1 MVNGNLLRRS
11 FIMGLRVQTNVQALN
26 AQRNLGISNE
36 KQALSLTKMSSGS
49 RITKSGDDAAGL
61 SISEKLKG
69 SIRSLNQANRN
80 ANDGISLVQVAE
92 GGINE
97 VSNILLRMRELSV
110 QAASDTIGDVERSF
124 TDKEFQHL
132 KSEVDRIAGVTQF
145 NGRNLLNGTGGTV
158 EIQVGINNS
167 PEMDRLSYSTA
178 DTDVTAGTLGITGLG
193 VMNKQSAQENF
204 GAIDSAIN
212 RVNQNRAGLGALQNR
227 LSSTINNLSIA
238 SENYAAANSRIRDID
253 VASESS
259 ELTKQKIL
267 TEAGVAVLSQAN
279 TSQMQALKLL

>member
-97 VSNILLRMRELSV
+97 VSNI
-110 QAASDTIGDVERSF
+110 
-124 TDKEFQHL
+124 
-132 KSEVDRIAGVTQF
+132 
-145 NGRNLLNGTGGTV
+145 
-158 EIQVGINNS
+158 
-167 PEMDRLSYSTA
+167 
-178 DTDVTAGTLGITGLG
+178 
-193 VMNKQSAQENF
+193 
-204 GAIDSAIN
+204 
-212 RVNQNRAGLGALQNR
+212 
-227 LSSTINNLSIA
+227 
-238 SENYAAANSRIRDID
+238 
-253 VASESS
+253 
-259 ELTKQKIL
+259 
-267 TEAGVAVLSQAN
+267 
-279 TSQMQALKLL
+279 

>member
-1 MVNGNLLRRS
+1 
-11 FIMGLRVQTNVQALN
+11 MGLRIATNVQALN

-36 KQALSLTKMSSGS
+36 KQALSLTKMSSGA

-69 SIRSLNQANRN
+69 SIRSLQQASRN
-80 ANDGISLVQVAE
+80 ANDGVSLVQTAE

-132 KSEVDRIAGVTQF
+132 KSEVDRIAQVTQF
-145 NGRNLLNGTGGTV
+145 NGRNLLNGEGGIV
-158 EIQVGINNS
+158 EMQVGINNS
-167 PEMDRLSYSTA
+167 PEQDRLSYSTA
-178 DTDVTAGTLGITGLG
+178 ETDVTLGTLGLSSTG
-193 VMNKQSAQENF
+193 VMSKSAAQENLATIDT
-204 GAIDSAIN
+204 AIQS
-212 RVNQNRAGLGALQNR
+212 VNQNRAGLGALQNR
-227 LSSTINNLSIA
+227 LSSTINNLGIA
-238 SENYAAANSRIRDID
+238 TENYSAANSRIRDVD
-253 VASESS
+253 VASETS